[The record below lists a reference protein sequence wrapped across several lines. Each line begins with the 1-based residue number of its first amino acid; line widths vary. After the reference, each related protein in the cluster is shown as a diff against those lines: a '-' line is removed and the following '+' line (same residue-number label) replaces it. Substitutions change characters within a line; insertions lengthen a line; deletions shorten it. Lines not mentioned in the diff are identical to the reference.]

1 MTYRW
6 PANNNRMENDLNE
19 QVVREAA
26 THPSETEVAPPDT
39 KADFEAW
46 LEKLKP
52 RRPIGDP
59 QKQAPRVE
67 NHKPD
72 FFVVCT
78 DPSDCRISFDGV
90 LHIQGFL
97 AGNIQSESGTLI
109 TGNGL
114 IDGNIQVGAAFI
126 DGSVIGNIRATERV
140 VLYAEAKVAGNIISP
155 ALSTKPGALFEGD
168 CVLHESIAQRPVP
181 LNSEVVG
188 EFVDQF
194 QV

>member
-1 MTYRW
+1 
-6 PANNNRMENDLNE
+6 MENDPND
-19 QVVREAA
+19 QVARDAA
-26 THPSETEVAPPDT
+26 AHHSETEVAPRDT

-46 LEKLKP
+46 LERLKP
-52 RRPIGDP
+52 RQPIGDP
-59 QKQAPRVE
+59 RKQSPQLE

-78 DPSDCRISFDGV
+78 DGSDCRISFDGV
-90 LHIQGFL
+90 LHIEGFL
-97 AGNIQSESGTLI
+97 SGSIHSDGGTLV
-109 TGNGL
+109 TGCGL

-126 DGSVIGNIRATERV
+126 DSSIIGNIRATERV

-168 CVLHESIAQRPVP
+168 CVLHETILPRHVP
-181 LNSEVVG
+181 LNSEVAG